1 MKSKSEKKREYNK
14 IQALGEKLTA
24 IPDEKL
30 KELLLDNEL
39 LESITLAK
47 KLKKHGALRRQKQL
61 IVKLTGQED
70 VERIENILNKQSRQ
84 DRLEKKL
91 FKATETWRE
100 RILTEGNNSINEYSI
115 LIGSENKNIKSLL
128 KAIKS
133 NPRNSKKIKFKRDLF
148 KLIHKD
154 LSAL

>member
-14 IQALGEKLTA
+14 IHALGERLIA
-24 IPDEKL
+24 IPDENL
-30 KELLLDNEL
+30 KELLLNNEL

-61 IVKLTGQED
+61 IAKLTALED
-70 VERIENILNKQSRQ
+70 IERIENILNKQSRK

-91 FKATETWRE
+91 FKDTESWRE
-100 RILTEGNNSINEYSI
+100 RILTEGKNSIDEYSI

-128 KAIKS
+128 KAIKL
-133 NPRNSKKIKFKRDLF
+133 NPRNSKKIKFKRELF

>member
-61 IVKLTGQED
+61 IAKLTALED
-70 VERIENILNKQSRQ
+70 IERIENILNKQSRK

-91 FKATETWRE
+91 FKDTESWRE
-100 RILTEGNNSINEYSI
+100 RILTEGKNSIDEYSI

-128 KAIKS
+128 KAIKL
-133 NPRNSKKIKFKRDLF
+133 NPRNSKKIKFKRELF